1 MRNICVVNNKEHTR
15 VMPAYVITV
24 AQQKGG
30 VGKSTLAAHLAVAF
44 AQQGYSTMLFDTD
57 QQGTCTHWHAQ
68 RKSNDIGLI
77 ATSGWRLTRDLSM
90 ARESNDVII
99 IDTPP
104 HAEMDI
110 KVSVRAADLVVVPI
124 QPSPADVWA
133 VKETFNTISSE
144 SRQCMVV
151 LNRVIQRANIT
162 IETKQKLQQLDIPVA
177 ETEIGNRVLF
187 AASMESGLTVLDGFA
202 NPSQIEIMN
211 LVRDIAAKIGLAF
224 RGKVTSA
231 SHGKHAKGATVS
243 TSSSNP
249 ESKDN
254 TMATAVKKKPA
265 AKPAAKKAAKPA
277 AKKVAAK
284 KPAVKKVAAAKKP
297 AVKKVAKPAVKKTV
311 KAAPKKVAKPA
322 VKKTVK
328 AAPKKVAKPA
338 VKKTVKAAPKKV
350 AKPAVKKSAPKT
362 AHKSSP
368 AAQLT
373 VYTGGSTQGK
383 KKAA

>member
-1 MRNICVVNNKEHTR
+1 
-15 VMPAYVITV
+15 MPAYVITV

-57 QQGTCTHWHAQ
+57 PQGTVTHWHAQ

-110 KVSVRAADLVVVPI
+110 KVSVRAADMVIVPI

-133 VKETFNTISSE
+133 VKETFNTISGE

-151 LNRVIQRANIT
+151 LNRVVQRANIT
-162 IETKQKLQQLDIPVA
+162 IETKQKLRQLDIPVA

-187 AASMESGLTVLDGFA
+187 AASMENGLTVLDGFA
-202 NPSQIEIMN
+202 NPSQVEITN
-211 LVRDIAAKIGLAF
+211 LVRDLAAKIGLAF
-224 RGKVTSA
+224 KGRVTST
-231 SHGKHAKGATVS
+231 SKSKGAAVS
-243 TSSSNP
+243 TSSSSNTQ
-249 ESKDN
+249 SKDN
-254 TMATAVKKKPA
+254 EMATAVKKKAAPA
-265 AKPAAKKAAKPA
+265 KKPAAKKAAPKKA
-277 AKKVAAK
+277 A
-284 KPAVKKVAAAKKP
+284 
-297 AVKKVAKPAVKKTV
+297 AKPAVKKAAV
-311 KAAPKKVAKPA
+311 KKAAPKKVA
-322 VKKTVK
+322 VKK
-328 AAPKKVAKPA
+328 AAPKKVAAKPA
-338 VKKTVKAAPKKV
+338 VKKAAPKKAAAPKKV
-350 AKPAVKKSAPKT
+350 AVKKAAPKKAAPKKAAVKKSAPKT
-362 AHKSSP
+362 AQRSSP

-373 VYTGGSTQGK
+373 VYNGITGSK